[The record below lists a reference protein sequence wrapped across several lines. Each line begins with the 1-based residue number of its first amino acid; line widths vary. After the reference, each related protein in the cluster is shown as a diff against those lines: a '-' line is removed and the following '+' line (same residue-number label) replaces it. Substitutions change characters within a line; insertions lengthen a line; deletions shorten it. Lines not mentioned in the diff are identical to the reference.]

1 MTGRLS
7 AIIRTRLKAGRIVV
21 LGGGTAVGE
30 IQPGL
35 NESPGWQ
42 HYLLAFAL
50 CWIAWLLLAGELG
63 AEEIIAGAV
72 VAFGVTLVSGPH
84 LAVFTGVRF
93 NATAPFHLAGFLVV
107 FLRSL
112 VYANL
117 DMARRVLSPSLPIRP
132 AVVEV
137 ETQLQSVLGR
147 LLLTNAITLTPGTL
161 SVDVRANRLTVH
173 WVDCPPGL
181 DMSGK
186 TQAIVSAFERHL
198 RGFLK

>member
-1 MTGRLS
+1 MLS
-7 AIIRTRLKAGRIVV
+7 EAQTSV
-21 LGGGTAVGE
+21 
-30 IQPGL
+30 

-42 HYLLAFAL
+42 HYALAFAL
-50 CWIAWLLLAGELG
+50 CWLAWLLLAGQLNAQEL
-63 AEEIIAGAV
+63 IAGGV
-72 VAFGVTLVSGPH
+72 VALGVTLISGPH

-93 NATAPFHLAGFLVV
+93 TPAAPFHLAGFLLV

-161 SVDVRANRLTVH
+161 SVDVHENRLTVH

-181 DMSGK
+181 DMPGQ
-186 TQAIVSAFERHL
+186 TRAIVSGFERHL